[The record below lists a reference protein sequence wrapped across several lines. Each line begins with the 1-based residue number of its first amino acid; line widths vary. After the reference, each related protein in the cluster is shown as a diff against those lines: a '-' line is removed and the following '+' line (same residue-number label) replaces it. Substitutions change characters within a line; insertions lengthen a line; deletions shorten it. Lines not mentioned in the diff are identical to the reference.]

1 VTINAKATRWDWTWG
16 DGQSSSTSTP
26 GVPKRPVVAHE
37 YVKAQDYAVS
47 VATTWTGTFTIP
59 GSTEV
64 FQIRTPAVVQS
75 APVTVQVREARTKLV
90 DQ

>member
-1 VTINAKATRWDWTWG
+1 
-16 DGQSSSTSTP
+16 
-26 GVPKRPVVAHE
+26 VPKRPVVAHE

-47 VATTWTGTFTIP
+47 VTTTWTGTFTIP

-75 APVTVQVREARTKLV
+75 APVTVQVREARTQLV